1 NMMYIGTDLFRFEYD
16 PTLNDRAGPL
26 VRSITWHMEYSA
38 SRACTP
44 EEVAERGM
52 GGCVN
57 VCMYTLNNFP
67 DMFPNLRRVRLEYR
81 NYPYADLFHNLRLYH
96 LPPIIEAVDVRYRF
110 DENVSEE
117 VMELQRREQ
126 DLTHFAPW
134 ELKNVR
140 EMSIIGGTKAVA
152 KELLSHTPNLRQ
164 LIIDRDCAA
173 RLRIRANADDPK
185 YCRVTLV

>member
-1 NMMYIGTDLFRFEYD
+1 MMYIGTDLFRFEYE
-16 PTLNDRAGPL
+16 PTLNERAGPL

-117 VMELQRREQ
+117 VMDLQRREQ

-152 KELLSHTPNLRQ
+152 KELLSHTPKLKQ
-164 LIIDRDCAA
+164 LIIDRHCASK
-173 RLRIRANADDPK
+173 LRIRANVDDPK